1 MKTLDPSHRRQ
12 ITKYAL
18 AALMRYRWMQDA
30 MHEIRKSWFEDDDLK
45 SIFETVQMYA
55 VQSVGTKS
63 SFKGWLLSRHPDGV
77 MDETTTLALALSD
90 YVLDEVEANR
100 AIKNLQEFGRL
111 EEVKRLYATLEE
123 RAKEVGIAEAVDGI
137 TVAVADLPWEGDGI
151 GGRWADLID
160 PEGQWMK
167 DFIRKQEHFLAT
179 GERLRENMTLTGW
192 PQLDD
197 AMGGL
202 QPGRLVVIGARPGNC
217 KSATMLQW
225 AHNIASANEKV
236 LFISL
241 EMSETEIAHRLL
253 ACRTGL
259 SLSAIADGTLSA
271 ADFKRLTQV
280 LEEREI
286 QPAELIWTVEGKKQ
300 NLASLRRICREHA
313 KQGVKIVFVDYLQ
326 IMEADSFDRNQ
337 PRHVQVASMSR
348 GLKQLAQEL
357 KICIVVGA
365 QLSREV
371 EGRSDNKP
379 QLRDLRESGS
389 IEQDADQVLLLDRP
403 ELRDPNDQRG
413 ILVVY
418 LRKNRH
424 GRPMTKKCVAALE
437 CQRIH
442 EEQPQPLTRSGNG
455 LGRGG

>member
-18 AALMRYRWMQDA
+18 AALMRYRWMHDS
-30 MHEIRKSWFEDDDLK
+30 MHEIRKSWIEDDDLK
-45 SIFETVQMYA
+45 NIYDLVQAFA
-55 VQSVGTKS
+55 VHAVGNKS
-63 SFKGWLLSRHPDGV
+63 SFKGWLLAQHADGV
-77 MDETTTLALALSD
+77 MSDDATLALALSD
-90 YVLDEVEANR
+90 YALDEVEANR
-100 AIKNLQEFGRL
+100 AIKNLHEFGRL
-111 EEVKRLYATLEE
+111 DEVKKLYSSLEA
-123 RAKEVGIAEAVDGI
+123 RAAQVGIAEAVDGI
-137 TVAVADLPWEGDGI
+137 TVAVSDLPWEGDGI
-151 GGRWADLID
+151 GNRWSDLIE
-160 PEGQWMK
+160 PEGEWMRQ
-167 DFIRKQEHFLAT
+167 FIRKQEHYLAT
-179 GERLRENMTLTGW
+179 GERLRENMVLTGW
-192 PQLDD
+192 AQLDD

-225 AHNIASANEKV
+225 AHNIASGNEKV
-236 LFISL
+236 LFVSL

-253 ACRTGL
+253 ACQTAL
-259 SLSAIADGTLSA
+259 SLSGIADGTLSA

-280 LEEREI
+280 LEERRI
-286 QPAELIWTVEGKKQ
+286 DPAARIWTIEGKKQ
-300 NLASLRRICREHA
+300 TLASLRRVCREHA
-313 KQGVKIVFVDYLQ
+313 KQGIKVVFVDYLQ
-326 IMEADSFDRNQ
+326 IMEADSLDRNQ
-337 PRHVQVASMSR
+337 PRHVQVATMSR

-371 EGRSDNKP
+371 EGRADPKP

-403 ELRDPNDQRG
+403 ELRDPNDRKNL
-413 ILVVY
+413 LVVY

-424 GRPMTKKCVAALE
+424 GRPMEVQCDADLV

-442 EEQPQPLTRSGNG
+442 EMPPVTKITRRYANE
-455 LGRGG
+455 

>member
-18 AALMRYRWMQDA
+18 AALMRYRWMQDS
-30 MHEIRKSWFEDDDLK
+30 MHEIRKSWIEGDDLK
-45 SIFETVQMYA
+45 NIFDLVQAYSVHTVG
-55 VQSVGTKS
+55 SKS
-63 SFKGWLLSRHPDGV
+63 SFKGWLLARHADGV
-77 MDETTTLALALSD
+77 MSDDATLALALAD
-90 YVLDEVEANR
+90 YSLDEVEANR
-100 AIKNLQEFGRL
+100 AIKNLHEYGRL
-111 EEVKRLYATLEE
+111 DEVKRLYASVDG
-123 RAKEVGIAEAVDGI
+123 RAAEVGIAQAVDGI
-137 TVAVADLPWEGDGI
+137 AVAIADLPWEGDGI
-151 GGRWADLID
+151 GKRWGDLIE
-160 PEGQWMK
+160 PEGEWMRQ
-167 DFIRKQEHFLAT
+167 FIRKQEHYLAT
-179 GERLRENMTLTGW
+179 GERLRENMVLTGW

-236 LFISL
+236 LFVTL

-253 ACRTGL
+253 ACQTALPL
-259 SLSAIADGTLSA
+259 SGISEGTLSA
-271 ADFKRLTQV
+271 ADFKRLSQV
-280 LEEREI
+280 LEERSI
-286 QPAELIWTVEGKKQ
+286 DPADLIWTIDGKKQ

-313 KQGVKIVFVDYLQ
+313 KQGIKVVFVDYLQ
-326 IMEADSFDRNQ
+326 IMEADSLDRNQ
-337 PRHVQVASMSR
+337 PRHVQVASLSR

-357 KICIVVGA
+357 KITIVVGA

-371 EGRSDNKP
+371 EGRADNQP

-403 ELRDPNDQRG
+403 ELRDPNDRRNV
-413 ILVVY
+413 LVVY

-424 GRPMTKKCVAALE
+424 GRPVKVECSAELW
-437 CQRIH
+437 CQRIA
-442 EEQPQPLTRSGNG
+442 EMAPVTKITRSYANE
-455 LGRGG
+455 